1 MESGLEASNSTPS
14 IGVPEF
20 SSLSFNCKD
29 PDYVMYKPP
38 LYTEKFAEDY
48 KFEVSTILS
57 HCIWLSSLNFVQPF
71 IK

>member
-38 LYTEKFAEDY
+38 LYTEKFSEDY
-48 KFEVSTILS
+48 KFQILGGS
-57 HCIWLSSLNFVQPF
+57 DQLLQCGRV
-71 IK
+71 